1 MRTSC
6 TACLKRWRTELE
18 IVEMTKENAAEL
30 AELDRLCFRV
40 PWSEK
45 SFYDEAEN
53 RLAKYFVAKED
64 GRIVGYGGIWLV
76 ADEGQITNIAVLPE
90 YRRMGVASVLLEGLI
105 ECAGGKSI
113 VLEVRESNAAA
124 ISLYEKHGFKN
135 AGMRKNFYHSPT
147 ENAII
152 MIRREK

>member
-1 MRTSC
+1 M
-6 TACLKRWRTELE
+6 E
-18 IVEMTKENAAEL
+18 IAKMTKENAAEL
-30 AELDRLCFRV
+30 AELDKICFRV
-40 PWSEK
+40 PWSEN

-53 RLAKYFVAKED
+53 RLADYFVAKED
-64 GRIVGYGGIWLV
+64 GKIVGYGGIWLV

-90 YRRMGVASVLLEGLI
+90 YRKMGIASRLLERLI
-105 ECAGGKSI
+105 ECAEGKSI

-135 AGMRKNFYHSPT
+135 AGVRKNFYHSPV

-152 MIRREK
+152 MIRGEI

>member
-1 MRTSC
+1 M
-6 TACLKRWRTELE
+6 E
-18 IVEMTKENAAEL
+18 IAKMTKENAAEL
-30 AELDRLCFRV
+30 AELDKICFRV

-53 RLAKYFVAKED
+53 RLADYFVAKED
-64 GRIVGYGGIWLV
+64 GKIVGYGGIWLV

-90 YRRMGVASVLLEGLI
+90 YRKMGIASRLLERLI
-105 ECAGGKSI
+105 ECAEGKSI

-135 AGMRKNFYHSPT
+135 AGVRKNFYHSPV

-152 MIRREK
+152 MIRGEI